1 MNFNINYL
9 RPVIIGAALLLVIG
23 GSAGCTKESP
33 AEKPDAPKTW
43 GDPGAE
49 KNKNAAT
56 PEKTPVASLPSAVAA
71 EAQPNA
77 RKELVVG
84 FLPVT
89 CHLTC
94 PVTSWITAHSD
105 KGTFFRSKK
114 YTDFA
119 TVAEEFQS
127 GKLKASFILAPL
139 AMSLRR
145 SGLKIKI
152 VHLGHRDGTAIVI
165 PKDSTAKT
173 IADLKGKKIAIPHN
187 FSNQRILLNR
197 EMEKFG
203 LAETDFILKTYAP
216 PEMPSALQKNAID
229 AYCVAEPV
237 VAKSEM
243 EGFGKVMAFTKDIWP
258 NFISCVL
265 VVSEDLVASDREL
278 VQELVSGIA
287 ASGKW
292 LDDSGDDLTP
302 GVSKAGEGVNP
313 DQVAILPNDWSSDHR
328 MQAAAIVSRKEY
340 YNQDP
345 KLLKFVLSKTAD
357 RVRYTNLVPLRKE
370 FEEIQRYAEKLGYF
384 KVSSPE
390 SPFGFEDYCDP
401 SFAIVAPANQKK

>member
-1 MNFNINYL
+1 MMKTFISYGFTAASSAL
-9 RPVIIGAALLLVIG
+9 FLLMSLAPIGCNKETSSGDASPKAWGSG
-23 GSAGCTKESP
+23 GG
-33 AEKPDAPKTW
+33 
-43 GDPGAE
+43 
-49 KNKNAAT
+49 NAT
-56 PEKTPVASLPSAVAA
+56 PTSEKGSVASLPTAVSAD
-71 EAQPNA
+71 AQKNA
-77 RKELVVG
+77 RNELVVG

-94 PVTSWITAHSD
+94 PVTSWITAHND

-127 GKLKASFILAPL
+127 GKLNASFILAPL

-203 LAETDFILKTYAP
+203 LTETDFILKTYAP
-216 PEMPSALQKNAID
+216 PEMPSALQKGGID
-229 AYCVAEPV
+229 AYVVAEPV
-237 VAKSEM
+237 VAKAEI

-265 VVSEDLVASDREL
+265 AVREDFIKSDRAT
-278 VQELVSGIA
+278 VQELVNGIA

-292 LDDSGDDLTP
+292 LDDSGDDLAA
-302 GVSKAGEGVNP
+302 GVAKATDDVKDP
-313 DQVAILPNDWSSDHR
+313 DQTAVMPKDWNTDHR

-357 RVRYTNLVPLRKE
+357 RVRYTNLVPLKKE
-370 FEEIQRYAEKLGYF
+370 FEEIQHYAEKLNYF
-384 KVSSPE
+384 PASTPE
-390 SPFGFEDYCDP
+390 SPFGFDDYCDP
-401 SFAIVAPANQKK
+401 SFAVAAPANQKK